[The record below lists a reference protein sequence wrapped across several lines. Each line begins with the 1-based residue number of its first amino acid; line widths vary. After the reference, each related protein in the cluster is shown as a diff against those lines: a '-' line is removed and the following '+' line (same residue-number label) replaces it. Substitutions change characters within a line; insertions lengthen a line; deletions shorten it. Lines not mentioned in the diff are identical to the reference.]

1 MSTRGEMLVA
11 ILNNLD
17 DFDLARDQHWYRVPV
32 SSVLKWLKDRWPP
45 QWLSFYQT
53 KIFGQEAFAIHYYAQ
68 VLHIRQVSRWQLF
81 PDDHSD
87 KRNRRYYQLHLA
99 PLQQLPQ
106 PIPSRR
112 WRRIV
117 FIPTTWQKFIK
128 AEEINDLYDDSPL
141 EDSLWAQFKL
151 WHIHAERQEFVT
163 VKGENYA
170 LDFAVYCAEGKLDVE
185 TDGDV
190 WHANPERAA
199 QDNVRD
205 NALETA
211 GWKVLRFN
219 TPQIRE
225 EVEQYCLP
233 TVVEN
238 INKLG
243 GLDEGNVVPTKI
255 NLSAPPG
262 TKQLGLF

>member
-1 MSTRGEMLVA
+1 MSNRSEMLVA
-11 ILNNLD
+11 ILNNRD
-17 DFDLARDQHWYRVPV
+17 DFNLACNQHWYRIPV
-32 SSVLKWLKDRWPP
+32 SSAHRWLKDRWPP

-53 KIFGQEAFAIHYYAQ
+53 KVFGQEAYAIHYYAQ
-68 VLHIRQVSRWQLF
+68 VLHIRQVLRCQLF
-81 PDDHSD
+81 PDDYSD
-87 KRNRRYYQLHLA
+87 KRTRSYYQVHLA
-99 PLQQLPQ
+99 SLQQLPK

-112 WRRIV
+112 RRRII
-117 FIPTTWQKFIK
+117 FIPTTWDKFIE

-141 EDSLWAQFKL
+141 EDILWTHFKC
-151 WHIHAERQEFVT
+151 WSIYAERQEYVT
-163 VKGENYA
+163 VKSENYA
-170 LDFAVYCAEGKLDVE
+170 LDFAVYCAQGKLDVE

-219 TPQIRE
+219 TSQIRE
-225 EVEQYCLP
+225 EAEQYCLS

-243 GLDEGNVVPTKI
+243 GLDEGKVMSMKI
-255 NLSAPPG
+255 NLNAPSG
-262 TKQLGLF
+262 SKQLSLF

>member
-1 MSTRGEMLVA
+1 MSVRGEMLVA
-11 ILNNLD
+11 IINSLD
-17 DFDLARDQHWYRVPV
+17 DFALARDQHWYRIPV
-32 SSVLKWLKDRWPP
+32 SSVHKWLKDRWPP

-53 KIFGQEAFAIHYYAQ
+53 KIFGEEAYAIHYYAQ
-68 VLHIRQVSRWQLF
+68 VLHIRHVFRWQLF
-81 PDDHSD
+81 PNDYSD
-87 KRNRRYYQLHLA
+87 KRDWRYYQVHLTS
-99 PLQQLPQ
+99 LQQLSQ
-106 PIPSRR
+106 PIPSHR
-112 WRRIV
+112 WRRII

-141 EDSLWAQFKL
+141 EDDLWIQFKH
-151 WHIHAERQEFVT
+151 WHISAERQEFIT

-170 LDFAVYCAEGKLDVE
+170 LDFAVYCAKGKLDIE
-185 TDGDV
+185 TDGDL

-205 NALETA
+205 NALETT
-211 GWKVLRFN
+211 GWRVLRFN
-219 TPQIRE
+219 TSQIRE
-225 EVEQYCLP
+225 EAEQYCLP

-243 GLDEGNVVPTKI
+243 GLDEGDFMSTKI
-255 NLSAPPG
+255 DLGAPPG